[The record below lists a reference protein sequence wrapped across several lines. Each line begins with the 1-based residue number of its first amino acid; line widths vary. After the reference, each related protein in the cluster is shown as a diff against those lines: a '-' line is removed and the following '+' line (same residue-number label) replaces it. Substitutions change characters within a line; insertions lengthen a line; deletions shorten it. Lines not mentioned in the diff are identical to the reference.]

1 RTRWVPQGWEYIHPV
16 QDVQGKVLEIQ
27 AGLASRSEVVL
38 RKGYDAETIDEEN
51 AADQARAHVLGLN
64 YTTAPGSPDPA
75 DEGTP

>member
-1 RTRWVPQGWEYIHPV
+1 
-16 QDVQGKVLEIQ
+16 Q

-51 AADQARAHVLGLN
+51 AADQTRAHVLGLN

-75 DEGTP
+75 DEETP